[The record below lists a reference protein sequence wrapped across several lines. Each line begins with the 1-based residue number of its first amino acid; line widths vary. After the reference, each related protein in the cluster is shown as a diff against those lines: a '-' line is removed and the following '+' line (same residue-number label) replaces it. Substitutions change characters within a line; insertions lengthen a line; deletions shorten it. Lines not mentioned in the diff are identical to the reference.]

1 MDISKVKQPKYRE
14 GERGS
19 EPKDKSQSTWGPRA
33 EWLEVLD
40 ATPGRV
46 YTGDMMIPTQDP
58 EFEPDQITQA
68 TVVGFCFALA
78 VLLVLLAAVEAW
90 L

>member
-1 MDISKVKQPKYRE
+1 M
-14 GERGS
+14 
-19 EPKDKSQSTWGPRA
+19 
-33 EWLEVLD
+33 LD

-58 EFEPDQITQA
+58 EFEPDQIAQA
-68 TVVGFCFALA
+68 AAVGFCFALA
-78 VLLVLLAAVEAW
+78 VLLVLVAAVEAW